1 MIYVLFFS
9 LVLNALC
16 FYYLIKFGIIIINV
30 QETIEEC
37 LDIIDEKYSKVVQI
51 LEIPIFFDSPE
62 IKQLLKELGHIKL
75 SILHIA
81 NKLSLSDL
89 RDKEEKEEDIE
100 QDKA

>member
-9 LVLNALC
+9 LVLNVLC

-75 SILHIA
+75 SILHVA

-89 RDKEEKEEDIE
+89 RNKEEKEEDIE
-100 QDKA
+100 QD

>member
-1 MIYVLFFS
+1 MIYVLLLS
-9 LVLNALC
+9 LALNAICL
-16 FYYLIKFGIIIINV
+16 FFLIKFGIIIINV

-62 IKQLLKELGHIKL
+62 IKQLLRELGHIKL
-75 SILHIA
+75 SILHVA

-89 RDKEEKEEDIE
+89 RNEEEKEEDIE
-100 QDKA
+100 QDKS